1 MYAFFLVWCFFVI
14 TRVQVLS
21 KCFVGLSIILICFI
35 SLLISLL
42 KVECDLEEYDF
53 DDYNSVASTASLLNI
68 PAELR
73 QETVITRNHSYLPT
87 NQNAAFLASP
97 PNGTV
102 KEDAVIYGSENSPF
116 HLREKLMRMS
126 KMQASISK
134 VNNWSKFGLSGAPSK
149 DEWRDVFLDA
159 AQDGDL
165 KKMVIKLLF
174 KKEFNMLF

>member
-1 MYAFFLVWCFFVI
+1 M
-14 TRVQVLS
+14 
-21 KCFVGLSIILICFI
+21 
-35 SLLISLL
+35 
-42 KVECDLEEYDF
+42 ECDLEEYDF

-68 PAELR
+68 PSELR
-73 QETVITRNHSYLPT
+73 QENVITRNHSYLPT

-102 KEDAVIYGSENSPF
+102 KEEAVINGSENSPF

-126 KMQASISK
+126 KMQASISR

>member
-1 MYAFFLVWCFFVI
+1 M
-14 TRVQVLS
+14 
-21 KCFVGLSIILICFI
+21 
-35 SLLISLL
+35 
-42 KVECDLEEYDF
+42 ECDLEEYDF

-68 PAELR
+68 PSELR
-73 QETVITRNHSYLPT
+73 QENVITRNHSYLPT

-102 KEDAVIYGSENSPF
+102 KEDAVINGSENSPF

-149 DEWRDVFLDA
+149 DELRDVFLDA

-165 KKMVIKLLF
+165 KKMVIKLVF
-174 KKEFNMLF
+174 KKEFNVLF